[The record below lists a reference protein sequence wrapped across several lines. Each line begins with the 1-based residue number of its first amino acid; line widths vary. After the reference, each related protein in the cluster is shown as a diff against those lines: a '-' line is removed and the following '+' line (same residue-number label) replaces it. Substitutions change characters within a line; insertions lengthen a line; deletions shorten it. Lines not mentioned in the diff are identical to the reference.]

1 MAPRKYIGGQSF
13 RYGLIKGPDVFLLE
27 SLIIICFCLRRKMA
41 AECQASQLIHH
52 VAQNKKELLLPNR

>member
-41 AECQASQLIHH
+41 AEVPGFPAYTSCCP
-52 VAQNKKELLLPNR
+52 E